1 MSSFFD
7 VTAKTYDS
15 TFTDTKIG
23 LEQRKKVYKNI
34 EHIFLSGDK
43 RNVLELNCGTG
54 EDAIAFA
61 KQGHNIIATDIS
73 DEMINVA
80 RSKND
85 YSNLSF
91 ETLDFKNLSKKTF
104 KHKFDVVYSNF
115 GGLNCL
121 SLEELKN
128 LMDTIYGILAP
139 GGKLIMV
146 LMPKKCIWEQIYF
159 LLKGDF
165 KKYKRRNT
173 EQVLLVN
180 VDGVQVPTW
189 YFNPDE
195 IIRFSKKNIQ
205 KPTVFP

>member
-91 ETLDFKNLSKKTF
+91 ETLDFKNLS
-104 KHKFDVVYSNF
+104 
-115 GGLNCL
+115 
-121 SLEELKN
+121 
-128 LMDTIYGILAP
+128 
-139 GGKLIMV
+139 
-146 LMPKKCIWEQIYF
+146 
-159 LLKGDF
+159 
-165 KKYKRRNT
+165 
-173 EQVLLVN
+173 
-180 VDGVQVPTW
+180 
-189 YFNPDE
+189 
-195 IIRFSKKNIQ
+195 
-205 KPTVFP
+205 